1 MPYSINI
8 DGKILDLKITK
19 VEKDQFTVR
28 AGNTYIGQL
37 FKYGEG
43 YYTALDAFGNSV
55 KGFGR
60 RWLALDWI
68 VIQYKENDYR
78 LQRLNKARQEKNT
91 PLEYILIE
99 ASDGYI
105 DEFKAKQWVRVYEL
119 CQGKRK
125 TKQPTKAKASQ
136 GGAALL
142 SKL

>member
-8 DGKILDLKITK
+8 DGRILDVKITK

-28 AGNTYIGQL
+28 AGNVYIGQL

-43 YYTALDAFGNSV
+43 CYTALDAFGNSV

-68 VIQYKENDYR
+68 VLRYKENDYR
-78 LQRLNKARQEKNT
+78 LQRLAKARREEDT
-91 PLEYILIE
+91 SLESILVE

-125 TKQPTKAKASQ
+125 TKPRTKAKVSKS
-136 GGAALL
+136 GVALPQRL
-142 SKL
+142 